1 MQRHFEDPVR
11 NKDGSDRQEPTP
23 VYTFLKDGEN
33 TRVPVEENEVESEK
47 TSSNEVETKSK
58 GMLPILLI

>member
-11 NKDGSDRQEPTP
+11 NKDGSDKQEPTP

-33 TRVPVEENEVESEK
+33 TRVPVEENEVE
-47 TSSNEVETKSK
+47 
-58 GMLPILLI
+58 

>member
-11 NKDGSDRQEPTP
+11 NKDGSDGQEPTP